1 MIRITSGKG
10 FKLTFEN
17 GVTIS
22 VQFGL
27 GNYCENRSFN
37 LYFDEWAERER
48 EAGERGCEN
57 AEIAIWRGDDWYNF
71 GTDTVKGWVS
81 PNEIA
86 GWILWASLIPEDV
99 PMEDLPP
106 YVELPDEWDVTD
118 QLPAG
123 G

>member
-10 FKLTFEN
+10 FQMTFEN

-22 VQFGL
+22 VQFGW
-27 GNYCENRSFN
+27 GNYHDNREMFPGPD
-37 LYFDEWAERER
+37 YAETDRRLGQE
-48 EAGERGCEN
+48 GSPN